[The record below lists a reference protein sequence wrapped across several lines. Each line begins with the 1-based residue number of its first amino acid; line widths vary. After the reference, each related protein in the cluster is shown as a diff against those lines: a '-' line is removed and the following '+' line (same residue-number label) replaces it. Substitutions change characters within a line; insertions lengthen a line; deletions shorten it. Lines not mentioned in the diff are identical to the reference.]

1 MNVIWVLLALNFSSC
16 RHGKDTKR
24 HRPDMEWIQTRHKC
38 TQKRNRTEKNRH
50 SRDKEETRK
59 EQGREM
65 KYKQIK
71 QGADTE
77 WTQNGYVTDK
87 KQTQKIHAMD
97 ME

>member
-1 MNVIWVLLALNFSSC
+1 MEFGFYWPSILVLADMERTQN
-16 RHGKDTKR
+16 G

-50 SRDKEETRK
+50 RRDKEETRK
-59 EQGREM
+59 KRGREM

-77 WTQNGYVTDK
+77 WT
-87 KQTQKIHAMD
+87 
-97 ME
+97 